1 MIDPENHAEII
12 KTGKAMF
19 ENDILPRIPHVD
31 NEMTA
36 VIDVNSGDYE
46 IDSAGYLPAKRRLK
60 RRRPDAVI
68 YITPVGLPTEVR
80 AVSLRDAD
88 D

>member
-1 MIDPENHAEII
+1 MIDPEDHAAII

-31 NEMTA
+31 NEMTV
-36 VIDVNSGDYE
+36 VIDVVSGDYE
-46 IDSAGYLPAKRRLK
+46 IDSGYLPAERRLK
-60 RRRPDAVI
+60 KRRPDAVM
-68 YITPVGLPTEVR
+68 YITPVGLPKEVW

>member
-1 MIDPENHAEII
+1 MIGPENHAEII

-19 ENDILPRIPHVD
+19 ENDILPRIPHVG

-36 VIDVNSGDYE
+36 VIDVLSGDYE
-46 IDSAGYLPAKRRLK
+46 IDSGYLPAKRRLK

-80 AVSLRDAD
+80 AVSLRNAD